1 MIANRPLIY
10 LTLPSL
16 ALIIG
21 YVWLRRKKGGKAVCD
36 SGGGE
41 VEPTHRSFSLDD
53 KNCKLVDSSE
63 FNDQLEVSAHYNSQ
77 HSESLPIGKSS
88 QQHNRSDSQSSSLSD
103 QEQQKSQSPSSAGSS
118 SSISKSAPIDI
129 APNPR
134 SPPKRVTEQDVDSE
148 ILKLIPQESDIKN
161 LRYIEEID
169 WNESPTPADS
179 PLYRDRYD
187 LNRGQPKVE
196 PTVYVRGTQEAKI
209 SPENSFRERKYT
221 QTESDE
227 YETAEASG
235 SSNMTEVVENIVST
249 TTKSNTNTALT
260 DSGCDAEVAD
270 VKSTAAAVACIAP
283 QISSPA
289 LSLCSMRSGDSG
301 QGSSP
306 PQSICSPHISY
317 EFLIPI
323 QHIGALIGPGGRI
336 ITDIKE
342 KTGANVIIRKSS
354 HNGSKKQKICSVEG
368 TQSEVDAALKL
379 IRVKLP
385 EKRYPNMTMERV
397 FVTPDNRVALMS
409 ALNTS
414 TLNVSVVLGSSC
426 TRCACFEKNFILIMN
441 FSFLFAQLQLV
452 EQINNDVIVST
463 VVDGRLFL
471 QQPVHPTF
479 PVLSALQNNMN
490 QWYSYTAAPELPEVI
505 ENAICAV
512 CVQDSWYRVQILAS
526 DRQAKTCHVK
536 YLDFGGYSTVSWAE
550 LKQIHANFMT
560 LPFQAIECVLSNIQ
574 PLNGGEWPKELAE
587 TVLNLTQGVIVQVR
601 IALIIVNIEF

>member
-41 VEPTHRSFSLDD
+41 VEPSRRSFVSPND
-53 KNCKLVDSSE
+53 KNCKIVDSSE
-63 FNDQLEVSAHYNSQ
+63 FKDQLEVYSSSAHTNSQ
-77 HSESLPIGKSS
+77 HSESLPIGKLSQKNHHQ
-88 QQHNRSDSQSSSLSD
+88 QQHRSDSQSSSLSD
-103 QEQQKSQSPSSAGSS
+103 QEQQKSQSPHSAGSNS
-118 SSISKSAPIDI
+118 SLSSISKSAPIDI

-227 YETAEASG
+227 YDTETTSNNNQKACSSIEASK
-235 SSNMTEVVENIVST
+235 MTEVVENIVST
-249 TTKSNTNTALT
+249 ETKLNTNTALT
-260 DSGCDAEVAD
+260 DSGCDAEVVATTD
-270 VKSTAAAVACIAP
+270 AKTTTVACSTP

-306 PQSICSPHISY
+306 PQSICSPQISY
-317 EFLIPI
+317 EFLIPST
-323 QHIGALIGPGGRI
+323 HIGALIGPGGRI

-354 HNGSKKQKICSVEG
+354 HNVSKKQRVCSVEG

-379 IRVKLP
+379 IRAKLP

-397 FVTPDNRVALMS
+397 FVTPDNRVAPMS
-409 ALNTS
+409 MFNTS
-414 TLNVSVVLGSSC
+414 TLNVS
-426 TRCACFEKNFILIMN
+426 
-441 FSFLFAQLQLV
+441 
-452 EQINNDVIVST
+452 
-463 VVDGRLFL
+463 
-471 QQPVHPTF
+471 PHPHDIS
-479 PVLSALQNNMN
+479 L
-490 QWYSYTAAPELPEVI
+490 
-505 ENAICAV
+505 
-512 CVQDSWYRVQILAS
+512 
-526 DRQAKTCHVK
+526 CH
-536 YLDFGGYSTVSWAE
+536 G
-550 LKQIHANFMT
+550 H
-560 LPFQAIECVLSNIQ
+560 
-574 PLNGGEWPKELAE
+574 
-587 TVLNLTQGVIVQVR
+587 
-601 IALIIVNIEF
+601 

>member
-77 HSESLPIGKSS
+77 HSESLPIGKAS

-397 FVTPDNRVALMS
+397 FVTPDNRVAPMS
-409 ALNTS
+409 AFNTS
-414 TLNVSVVLGSSC
+414 TLNVSVALSSSC
-426 TRCACFEKNFILIMN
+426 TMC
-441 FSFLFAQLQLV
+441 LF
-452 EQINNDVIVST
+452 
-463 VVDGRLFL
+463 
-471 QQPVHPTF
+471 
-479 PVLSALQNNMN
+479 
-490 QWYSYTAAPELPEVI
+490 W
-505 ENAICAV
+505 
-512 CVQDSWYRVQILAS
+512 
-526 DRQAKTCHVK
+526 K
-536 YLDFGGYSTVSWAE
+536 
-550 LKQIHANFMT
+550 
-560 LPFQAIECVLSNIQ
+560 
-574 PLNGGEWPKELAE
+574 
-587 TVLNLTQGVIVQVR
+587 
-601 IALIIVNIEF
+601 